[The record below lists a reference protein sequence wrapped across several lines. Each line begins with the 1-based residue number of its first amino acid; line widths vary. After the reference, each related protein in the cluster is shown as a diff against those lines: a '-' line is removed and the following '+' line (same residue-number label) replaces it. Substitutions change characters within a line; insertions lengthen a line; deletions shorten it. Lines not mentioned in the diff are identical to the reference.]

1 MQDALINRTTKLPV
15 FDFDV
20 RSLLDPSRSA
30 AATIDSFRDLPDGW
44 QFGEGRG
51 ATKAAH
57 ETARQID
64 TLLLNTAARVIEAF
78 PYLDGGVLVCG
89 RYANEDI
96 EVSCEPDGRTLHLC
110 HAIDDE
116 PFREEDYC
124 DLAFI
129 SDYIMRLPWEQRLFG
144 YSTPDT
150 IVRIKA
156 DTSGPRFR
164 VPPEIAEPLASA
176 LSVPDAKAGA
186 SANTSWLVITQT
198 YPANNRYFGALT

>member
-1 MQDALINRTTKLPV
+1 MQDALTSRASRQWLLDAN
-15 FDFDV
+15 V
-20 RSLLDPSRSA
+20 RSPLTPSRSA

-44 QFGEGRG
+44 QYGEGRG

-57 ETARQID
+57 KTALEVD
-64 TLLLNTAARVIEAF
+64 ALLLHTAARAIEAF

-96 EVSCEPDGRTLHLC
+96 EVSCEPDGLTLSLC
-110 HAIDDE
+110 HAINDE

-124 DLAFI
+124 NLAFI

-150 IVRIKA
+150 IVLLKA
-156 DTSGPRFR
+156 DTSGRRFR
-164 VPPEIAEPLASA
+164 VPREMAGPLASA

-186 SANTSWLVITQT
+186 SANTSWLVTIQAC
-198 YPANNRYFGALT
+198 PANDRYFGALT